1 MNKMKQETKKLSQIY
16 FIILLALGL
25 VIIFE
30 SVTIVNTLKIRESL
44 LKVSP
49 IIPKIAPPIETKRG
63 KMEILLE
70 ENQKI
75 IPYQNLKAKIIFDS
89 KGEPVGGI
97 DAILSFDPKAI
108 SIVNISLN
116 REIFSQIV
124 INNQKQEEGRIKI
137 TAYQPTK
144 NLTQEEKLASITFR
158 LLQKQPTT
166 LGLEFLGTD
175 VVTDSNLVSQK
186 SQKDILGSVKSLN
199 LSPEIK

>member
-1 MNKMKQETKKLSQIY
+1 MKKEEKKLSKIY
-16 FIILLALGL
+16 FIILLTLGL

-44 LKVSP
+44 LQFSP
-49 IIPKIAPPIETKRG
+49 AILKATPQFEIKKG

-75 IPYQNLKAKIIFDS
+75 TPHQNLKAKIIFDPQ
-89 KGEPVGGI
+89 GEPVGGI
-97 DAILSFDPKAI
+97 DAILSFDPKI
-108 SIVNISLN
+108 LSIINISPN
-116 REIFSQIV
+116 KEIFSQII
-124 INNQKQEEGRIKI
+124 INNQKQKEGRIKI

-158 LLQKQPTT
+158 LLQNQSTR
-166 LGLEFLGTD
+166 LELEFLGTD

-186 SQKDILGSVKSLN
+186 SQKDILGKVTSLN
-199 LSPEIK
+199 LLPEVK